1 MTITPGIAAAAMLAG
16 LAVGAAAPASATPVM
31 SGHYIETETTPDGRS
46 STNDWHFA
54 PCGDGCADVS
64 NPATGR
70 GFRAMLVN
78 GQWTID
84 STDSVVCSDGTTEDN
99 STSAHYTWDPN
110 TLVGTVQRTQNQSV
124 CGHAPKSFTYNLQLK
139 QAP

>member
-31 SGHYIETETTPDGRS
+31 NGHYIETETTPDGRS
-46 STNDWHFA
+46 NANDWYFTS
-54 PCGDGCADVS
+54 CGDGCADVS
-64 NPATGR
+64 NPAISS

-84 STDSVVCSDGTTEDN
+84 SIDGVVCSDGTTEDN
-99 STSAHYTWDPN
+99 STSAHYTWDPS
-110 TLVGTVQRTQNQSV
+110 TLAGTVQRTKNHLV